1 MSGFITERKFLIDKE
16 VLTAASK
23 VLYLIKLIKNDE
35 NVIEKYYDGVEVN
48 EVEIPLE
55 YRKRLKRMSLFNEEA
70 YYYIIKSLEK

>member
-1 MSGFITERKFLIDKE
+1 M
-16 VLTAASK
+16 
-23 VLYLIKLIKNDE
+23 KNDE